1 MASDKWVKD
10 LQADTPLEEAA
21 CRVHQAR
28 LDAVHN
34 YLDLILGKDEDP
46 ESVHQLRV
54 SSRRAAAAL
63 DMFQNCLPIKVY
75 SKAKKKLKKL
85 RRAAGAARDW
95 DVFLQSFKSRAV
107 PAKAR
112 DGLNLVIGYALS
124 KRQAAETELEDA
136 ARDLSKRYG
145 KLAKNVVASAHRPKK
160 SSKPQT
166 LTDLAREALLPLVR
180 DLGKAAKRDLTDA
193 DNLHKVRIAGKR
205 LRYAME
211 ILAPAFEPAFRDEL
225 YPAVQEM
232 QDILGEANDS
242 RFAMARIRELLKQLE
257 KNSTP
262 GKRNRTALAELIAYH
277 QFRWNRER
285 QRFNRW
291 WETWQKWGAEDALA
305 AMVRVSKSSFSP

>member
-10 LQADTPLEEAA
+10 LQADTPLAEAA
-21 CRVHQAR
+21 CRVLQAR

-34 YLDLILGKDEDP
+34 YLGLILEKDEDP

-54 SSRRAAAAL
+54 GSRRTAAAL
-63 DMFQNCLPIKVY
+63 DMFQNCLPVKVY
-75 SKAKKKLKKL
+75 SKANKKLKKL

-95 DVFLQSFKSRAV
+95 DVFLQSFKSRTV

-112 DGLNLVIGYALS
+112 EGLNLVIGYALS
-124 KRQAAETELEDA
+124 QRQAAEAQLETA
-136 ARDLSKRYG
+136 ARNLSKKYG
-145 KLAKNVVASAHRPKK
+145 KLAKNVVASGHRPKK
-160 SSKPQT
+160 SSKLQT
-166 LTDLAREALLPLVR
+166 LADLARKALLPLAR
-180 DLGKAAKRDLTDA
+180 DLSKAAKRDLTDA

-242 RFAMARIRELLKQLE
+242 RFAMARIKELQKQLE

-262 GKRNRTALAELIAYH
+262 GKRNVAALDGLIAYH
-277 QFRWNRER
+277 QARWDRER
-285 QRFNRW
+285 QRFNHW
-291 WETWQKWGAEDALA
+291 WETWQKWEAEDAMA
-305 AMVRVSKSSFSP
+305 AMVKVSKSSFLP